1 MLVDRINSRSNNVTA
16 SLNYI
21 DKTSPC
27 FIDRSKEEPNLDPI
41 DVVMLTLDAEN
52 FLDRSLHTVYREI
65 PVRKLLVCDGGSKDE
80 TVYILNRYPR
90 VELHIKPDIRTT
102 GKAMEFL
109 FSMVETKWFVLVDS
123 DIELSAGWYNEM
135 VRNVDEYDVLESGR
149 RILAYHIYREDTVK
163 PAPDSRALDLCHMIK
178 KSAVEKFQCDDDY
191 MWRYTDILLRQV
203 AEKSNHQYKK
213 VESSYHVHNET
224 ERIPYESD
232 KEKSFQKT
240 VWNGP
245 QIIILD
251 RDKARLSMI
260 KNAKAVVKY
269 LDPEYFMVKNDQ
281 GYDAL
286 IKLLDRGWIEQNGS
300 KWLKRY
306 DSTSAMAIGFRRF
319 LHDLLKKFKII
330 S

>member
-1 MLVDRINSRSNNVTA
+1 
-16 SLNYI
+16 
-21 DKTSPC
+21 
-27 FIDRSKEEPNLDPI
+27 
-41 DVVMLTLDAEN
+41 
-52 FLDRSLHTVYREI
+52 
-65 PVRKLLVCDGGSKDE
+65 
-80 TVYILNRYPR
+80 
-90 VELHIKPDIRTT
+90 DIRTT

-123 DIELSAGWYNEM
+123 DIELSKGWYNEM
-135 VRNVDEYDVLESGR
+135 VKNVDDFDLLESGR
-149 RILAYHIYREDTVK
+149 RILAYHIYREDAIKATY
-163 PAPDSRALDLCHMIK
+163 DSRSLDLCHLIK

-203 AEKSNHQYKK
+203 AEKSNYKYKK
-213 VESSYHVHNET
+213 VESSQHVHHEA

-240 VWNGP
+240 VWQGP

-251 RDKARLSMI
+251 REKARLSMI

-269 LDPEYFMVKNDQ
+269 LDPDYFMVKNDR
-281 GYDAL
+281 GYDSL
-286 IKLLDRGWIEQNGS
+286 IKQLDREWIEQNGS

-306 DSTSAMAIGFRRF
+306 DNTSATTLGLRRF
-319 LHDLLKKFKII
+319 AHDFLKKLRII